1 MNKNNFNTQE
11 SYEYYLKTKSIN
23 VTQKHFKVR
32 KERLIQS
39 WKQEGLIYP
48 VKRTYTIGHS
58 IKRKPKYNISLKTNY
73 FTEVYTSTKA
83 YYLGLIAAD
92 GNVLVRKDPK
102 RGNRY
107 DFRLG
112 LKESDQDILNQFS
125 LDIGHSLGLKTI
137 PSKIIT
143 VNGPKEYVSE
153 RVKVLSIHNKEFVE
167 SIVSFGIIPNKSQL
181 GIDTSKIPRQYIKD
195 FIRGYFD
202 GDGCIGVYFNKEK
215 INAICYI
222 CSNTEEILQ
231 FIKSFLPAEIH
242 CYISKNKKMY
252 YLRIRRNSILNFYN
266 FIKNESLCLT
276 RKKLKFEKLR
286 TYVERSTYA
295 NSVNSGKGEIPNP
308 EPNAIEIL

>member
-23 VTQKHFKVR
+23 HTQKYFKVR
-32 KERLIQS
+32 KERLIKS

-48 VKRTYTIGHS
+48 VKRNYKIGYS
-58 IKRKPKYNISLKTNY
+58 IKRKPKYNINLKTNY
-73 FTEVYTSTKA
+73 FTEEYTPAKA

-92 GNVLVRKDPK
+92 GNVLIRKDSK

-112 LKESDQDILNQFS
+112 LKESDEHILNQFS
-125 LDIGHSLGLKTI
+125 LDIGHSLGLKTT
-137 PSKIIT
+137 PSKIIN
-143 VNGPKEYVSE
+143 VNGTKEYTSE
-153 RVKVLSIHNKEFVE
+153 KGKVLSIHNKEFVE

-181 GIDTSKIPRQYIKD
+181 GIDTSKIPTEYIKD

-202 GDGCIGVYFNKEK
+202 GDGCIGIYSNKEK

-231 FIKSFLPAEIH
+231 FIKSFLPPEID
-242 CYISKNKKMY
+242 CYISKNNTMY
-252 YLRIRRNSILNFYN
+252 YLRIRRKSILNFYK
-266 FIKNESLCLT
+266 FIENESLCLT
-276 RKKLKFEKLR
+276 RKKLKFEKFR
-286 TYVERSTYA
+286 TYVE
-295 NSVNSGKGEIPNP
+295 
-308 EPNAIEIL
+308 